1 MMQPSLPVLHKDL
14 NIDEA
19 TQATQATNVLKKK
32 QFAC

>member
-19 TQATQATNVLKKK
+19 TQATNVLKKK
-32 QFAC
+32 QFVC

>member
-19 TQATQATNVLKKK
+19 TQATNVLKKK

>member
-14 NIDEA
+14 NINE
-19 TQATQATNVLKKK
+19 ATNVLKKK